1 MQILNTEEEHLPF
14 HLRIAEYDVDESGEP
29 STEPWR
35 DPSEEALRDPSR
47 DPSKKST
54 VKRRSLGR
62 RSVERRSLGRR
73 SVGGEERRCAVCAKS
88 HSQSPQER
96 EREEEDTRNEKLFP
110 KSILP

>member
-14 HLRIAEYDVDESGEP
+14 HLRIAEYDVVERGEP

-35 DPSEEALRDPSR
+35 ELSEEALRDPLR

-54 VKRRSLGR
+54 VERRSLGR

-73 SVGGEERRCAVCAKS
+73 SVGGEERRCAVCTKS

-110 KSILP
+110 KSIFP

>member
-35 DPSEEALRDPSR
+35 DPSEEALRDPS
-47 DPSKKST
+47 KKST
-54 VKRRSLGR
+54 VERRSLGR

-73 SVGGEERRCAVCAKS
+73 SVGGEERRCAVCTRS
-88 HSQSPQER
+88 HSQSLQER
-96 EREEEDTRNEKLFP
+96 EREEEDTINEKLFP